1 MIWQYFEIV
10 YENILYYYNNF
21 FGIRN
26 NNDFDQ
32 VMYKYLL
39 TDSVNYNTSEVDKLI
54 DDTMK
59 EIKVDSL
66 RAGTI
71 IEAFKLLILRNLF
84 SINSK
89 HLLSALTSKQFCKY
103 YEVHLLQ
110 GYQRSLK

>member
-59 EIKVDSL
+59 EIKVDNEIQCLQERFDRLKTELSENYDNNTNNNNNNEGAIGCKVSNNVK
-66 RAGTI
+66 RRC
-71 IEAFKLLILRNLF
+71 KL
-84 SINSK
+84 
-89 HLLSALTSKQFCKY
+89 FC
-103 YEVHLLQ
+103 
-110 GYQRSLK
+110 